1 MKCRFCNHD
10 LKIEFIDLIN
20 SPLSNSYLSEE
31 QLREPETFFPLK
43 LFICQNCFLVQIDE
57 MKKASEIFNQDYAYF
72 SSFSSSWLNHA
83 RLYVDMITNRFQY
96 DGDTQVIEIASN
108 DGYLLQYFK
117 KKNIP
122 VIGIEPSNSVA
133 DAAKAKG
140 IETIID
146 FFTSKLA
153 TYLVSKEIKAD
164 LLIGNNVFAHVPD
177 INDFVQGLKIILK
190 EDGVFTLEFPHLMEL
205 IQKNQFDTIYHEHF
219 SYFSLNTVNLIF
231 EKYHLQIFD
240 VEQINTHGGSLRI
253 YGKHRDDNS
262 KKISKNVDALIRK
275 EEIEGMKNLD
285 YYKDFEQKV
294 IVEKNNLMSFLIEK
308 NNKNKKVIAYG
319 AAAKGNTLLNYCGIK
334 NNLIDFVVDASPF
347 KQGKYLPGSHIPI
360 VKEKWIK
367 DYKPDYILVLPWN
380 LKSEIVP
387 QLEYVRAWGCK
398 FVIPIP
404 TLEII

>member
-1 MKCRFCNHD
+1 

>member
-1 MKCRFCNHD
+1 LKCRFCNHD